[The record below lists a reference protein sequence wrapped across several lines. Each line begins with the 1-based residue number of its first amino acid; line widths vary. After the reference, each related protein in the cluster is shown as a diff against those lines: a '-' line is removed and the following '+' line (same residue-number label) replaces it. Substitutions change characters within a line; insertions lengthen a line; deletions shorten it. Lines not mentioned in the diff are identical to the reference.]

1 LNTVVSIAKK
11 YLPYVQCLDSRSLDS
26 IDLVVIHCTE
36 LPDLAA
42 ARQFGQCV
50 HYKESGTGNSGHF
63 YVERNGNVEQWVPLK
78 KVAHHVRDHNER
90 SVGIELVNL
99 GRYPNWLDS
108 RNQIMKEPYPPD
120 QIDALLELLQN
131 LLQRLPALKKISG
144 HSTLDT
150 TKVAAS
156 NQADRLVFRK
166 QDPGPRFPWED
177 ILAQVSLDWFEP
189 GPTHGSDK
197 N

>member
-1 LNTVVSIAKK
+1 MGMS
-11 YLPYVQCLDSRSLDS
+11 S
-26 IDLVVIHCTE
+26 
-36 LPDLAA
+36 
-42 ARQFGQCV
+42 
-50 HYKESGTGNSGHF
+50 
-63 YVERNGNVEQWVPLK
+63 NGFRLK
-78 KVAHHVRDHNER
+78 KVAHHVRDYNER